1 MSLKTLLM
9 PVISQHLLS
18 EQRLLRRRS
27 KAEQAR
33 VAAHRPH
40 TLHYFHQADDPYSAL
55 AAASLPLLAARYDI
69 VIEPHLVS
77 PPADNAAPDRV
88 RLQAWSRRDAQM
100 LAQHHGLAF
109 TDTGA
114 QPAPADLAR
123 HQALLVAAIEAGRF
137 VELAGPLSR
146 VLWQNQPA
154 DASGLVAADAGTL
167 ARHLVDSDAL
177 RKRLGHYLGATFFY
191 GGEWYWGP
199 DRLHHLE
206 SRLQSLGAARHA
218 GDTSLLYP
226 PAADLSEATTLHK
239 PPPIE
244 FFLSLRSPYTAIVAE
259 RVFALG
265 RRTGAEVRLRYV
277 LPMVMRGLPIP
288 AEKRSYISQ
297 DAAREARARGID
309 FGRINDPV
317 GRPVERGLAVLAMA
331 IGKGLGEA
339 FLLSFLHGVWAEGL
353 HAGSDRGL
361 RRICE
366 RAGLD
371 WHACLAALGDN
382 TWRTVAETN
391 RKDLL
396 ALGLWGVPSFQV
408 GNLVVWGQDR
418 LWAVQAELLK
428 GTQ

>member
-18 EQRLLRRRS
+18 EQRLLKRRH
-27 KAEQAR
+27 KAERSR
-33 VAAHRPH
+33 VAAHLPH

-69 VIEPHLVS
+69 AIEPHLVS

-88 RLQAWSRRDAQM
+88 RLQDWSRRDAQM
-100 LAQHHGLAF
+100 LARHHGLAF
-109 TDTGA
+109 TDPGL
-114 QPAPADLAR
+114 QPVPADLAR
-123 HQALLVAAIEAGRF
+123 HQALLMAAIEAGRF
-137 VELAGPLSR
+137 VDLAGPLSQA
-146 VLWQNQPA
+146 LWQQLPA
-154 DASGLVAADAGTL
+154 EASGLVAAEADAVT
-167 ARHLVDSDAL
+167 RHLATSDAL
-177 RKRLGHYLGATFFY
+177 RKRLGHYLGATFFH
-191 GGEWYWGP
+191 GGEWYWGV

-206 SRLQSLGAARHA
+206 RRLQSLGATRHA

-226 PAADLSEATTLHK
+226 PAADLAEAVALHN
-239 PPPIE
+239 PPAIE

-288 AEKRSYISQ
+288 AEKRGYISQ
-297 DAAREARARGID
+297 DTAREARVRGID

-331 IGKGLGEA
+331 MGQGLGEA
-339 FLLSFLHGVWAEGL
+339 FLLSFLHGVWAEGI

-371 WHACLAALGDN
+371 WQACLAALDN
-382 TWRTVAETN
+382 DAWRAVAENN

-408 GNLVVWGQDR
+408 GTLAVWGQDR

-428 GTQ
+428 GKQ